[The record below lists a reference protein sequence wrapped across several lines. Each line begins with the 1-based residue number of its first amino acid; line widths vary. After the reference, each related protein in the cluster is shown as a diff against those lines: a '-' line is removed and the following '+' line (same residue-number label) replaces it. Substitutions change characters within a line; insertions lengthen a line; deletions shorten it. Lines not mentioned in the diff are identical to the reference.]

1 MNQQPTEE
9 RRVVETLLNVAGI
22 PVPDA
27 EIDKLVAMY
36 RGAASA
42 RSALRE
48 PVLGETEP
56 VIVFAPAPEVGN
68 D

>member
-1 MNQQPTEE
+1 MNQPPTEE
-9 RRVVETLLNVAGI
+9 RHVVETLLNVAGI

-27 EIDKLVAMY
+27 EIDKLIEMY
-36 RGAASA
+36 RGAAKA

-56 VIVFAPAPEVGN
+56 VIVFAPTMEGGN
-68 D
+68 G